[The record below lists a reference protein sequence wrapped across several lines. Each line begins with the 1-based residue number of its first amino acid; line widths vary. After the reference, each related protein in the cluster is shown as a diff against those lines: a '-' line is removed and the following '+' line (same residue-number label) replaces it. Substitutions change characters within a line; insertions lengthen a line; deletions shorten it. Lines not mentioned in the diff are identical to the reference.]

1 MGETRLLKLTNAPFP
16 FLNLLPE
23 RYLQT
28 TTYYVV
34 LEKSPVSFFK
44 LTLMTKLTFTLTS
57 SKVQKSTNLLIKCYS
72 STGSLER
79 WTFFPGRFFFAF
91 RIGQVT
97 AISAKSQ
104 DPGCLKLLWI
114 VLYPAPDVKNPH
126 HELTSSKAHRLILGC
141 LSCQSFLKDI
151 HKTLQNHFSVESNAQ
166 ISDVALSSKLEA

>member
-1 MGETRLLKLTNAPFP
+1 M
-16 FLNLLPE
+16 
-23 RYLQT
+23 
-28 TTYYVV
+28 
-34 LEKSPVSFFK
+34 
-44 LTLMTKLTFTLTS
+44 
-57 SKVQKSTNLLIKCYS
+57 KSTNLLIKCYS
-72 STGSLER
+72 STGSSER

-166 ISDVALSSKLEA
+166 ISDVALSSKLEAWICYVSKRQKKKKSTEGWKPYGKMRYCVIMFWDNAFF